1 MDSRFLG
8 VNNATKVIRS
18 MPLSRRRPRRRRRPE
33 AVAKTLELEVS
44 RIGRRGDG
52 IADLV
57 DRSVYVPYALPG
69 ETVRAK
75 VSGDR
80 GRLLEVLA
88 PALNRVP
95 APCPHFGSCGG
106 CAIQH
111 MADFDY
117 RAWKLDIVR
126 TALSRRGLA
135 ADIPDLLDAHG
146 AGRRRVSVHAQIHGG
161 RVSVGFMPVR
171 GHQVQPVNHCLV
183 LTPGLDSVFDITMS
197 IAAALDLENGE
208 VVLHW
213 TETDNGLDCDLRHDG
228 DLSYYRQVTLAGA
241 ADEYDLARVTWN
253 SDIVVERRA
262 PYLRMG
268 AAQVVAAPGG
278 FLQAT
283 AVGEDA
289 LGDLVICA
297 LSDVQHVADLYC
309 GVGPFALR
317 LARTA
322 RIYAADGNAVAVA
335 TLDRAVRHTPKLKPV
350 KAVVRDL
357 ARDPLTPIELSEFD
371 AVIFNPPR
379 AGALNQAE
387 ALTDADVPVVVAVSC
402 EPGTFARDA
411 RVLVDG
417 GYELDSVHAVDQ
429 FRYTRHVEI
438 VGIFRR
444 PALTR
449 VL

>member
-1 MDSRFLG
+1 MDSSFLG

-135 ADIPDLLDAHG
+135 ADFSDRRCPTAAH
-146 AGRRRVSVHAQIHGG
+146 S
-161 RVSVGFMPVR
+161 P
-171 GHQVQPVNHCLV
+171 
-183 LTPGLDSVFDITMS
+183 
-197 IAAALDLENGE
+197 NG
-208 VVLHW
+208 
-213 TETDNGLDCDLRHDG
+213 
-228 DLSYYRQVTLAGA
+228 S
-241 ADEYDLARVTWN
+241 
-253 SDIVVERRA
+253 
-262 PYLRMG
+262 
-268 AAQVVAAPGG
+268 
-278 FLQAT
+278 
-283 AVGEDA
+283 
-289 LGDLVICA
+289 
-297 LSDVQHVADLYC
+297 
-309 GVGPFALR
+309 R
-317 LARTA
+317 LA
-322 RIYAADGNAVAVA
+322 
-335 TLDRAVRHTPKLKPV
+335 
-350 KAVVRDL
+350 
-357 ARDPLTPIELSEFD
+357 
-371 AVIFNPPR
+371 
-379 AGALNQAE
+379 
-387 ALTDADVPVVVAVSC
+387 
-402 EPGTFARDA
+402 
-411 RVLVDG
+411 
-417 GYELDSVHAVDQ
+417 
-429 FRYTRHVEI
+429 TRS
-438 VGIFRR
+438 
-444 PALTR
+444 
-449 VL
+449 